1 MFINLQIYKK
11 YIYHSLLTIKLNK
24 INVRH
29 SMLMTEFNGLL
40 YPNSACVLLKN
51 DNKTKNGTIVDNKMG
66 ADCAQVLRIA

>member
-40 YPNSACVLLKN
+40 YPNSAFVLLKN

>member
-1 MFINLQIYKK
+1 
-11 YIYHSLLTIKLNK
+11 
-24 INVRH
+24 
-29 SMLMTEFNGLL
+29 MLMTEFNGLL